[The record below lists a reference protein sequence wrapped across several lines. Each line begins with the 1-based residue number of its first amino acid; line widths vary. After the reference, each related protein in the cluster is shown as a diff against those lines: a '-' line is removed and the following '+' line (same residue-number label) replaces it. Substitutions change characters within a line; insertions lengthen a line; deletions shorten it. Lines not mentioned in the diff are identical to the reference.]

1 MRARGASAKVA
12 LVVLEVEIA
21 VVMLAWVVLT
31 NEVGDIDEH
40 L

>member
-1 MRARGASAKVA
+1 MRAGGASAEVV

-31 NEVGDIDEH
+31 NEVGGIDEH

>member
-1 MRARGASAKVA
+1 MRAGGTSAEVA

-21 VVMLAWVVLT
+21 VVMLAWVVLK
-31 NEVGDIDEH
+31 NEVGDINEH